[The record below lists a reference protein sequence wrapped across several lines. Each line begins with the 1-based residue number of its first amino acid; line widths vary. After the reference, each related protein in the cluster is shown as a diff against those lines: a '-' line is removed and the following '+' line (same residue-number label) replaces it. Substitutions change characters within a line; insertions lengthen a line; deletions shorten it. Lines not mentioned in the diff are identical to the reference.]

1 METIVNDKVDSDHAK
16 TLAAKPAP
24 ARTPRQ
30 LLQPK
35 GSCWYCEKSLDA
47 VRRFCGKSCAESF
60 DEEAGYTR

>member
-1 METIVNDKVDSDHAK
+1 MEAIANEKIDNGHAS
-16 TLAAKPAP
+16 AVAVQPAP
-24 ARTPRQ
+24 VRALRQ